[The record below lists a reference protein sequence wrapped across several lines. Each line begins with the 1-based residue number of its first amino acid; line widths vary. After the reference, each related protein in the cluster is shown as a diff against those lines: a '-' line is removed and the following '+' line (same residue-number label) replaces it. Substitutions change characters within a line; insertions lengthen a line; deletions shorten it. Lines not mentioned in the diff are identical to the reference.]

1 MKAPLAEP
9 WSSELSIFNRHKGF
23 NMFWPFLAAT
33 AIGTAFIKL
42 GALSVWV
49 TVLSQALSA
58 MVFLFIAAI
67 LYFLVRKHKDTS
79 Q

>member
-1 MKAPLAEP
+1 
-9 WSSELSIFNRHKGF
+9 
-23 NMFWPFLAAT
+23 MFWPFLAAT
-33 AIGTAFIKL
+33 AVGTAFIKL

-67 LYFLVRKHKDTS
+67 LFFVWRQHKDTERK
-79 Q
+79 

>member
-1 MKAPLAEP
+1 
-9 WSSELSIFNRHKGF
+9 
-23 NMFWPFLAAT
+23 MFWPFLAAT

-49 TVLSQALSA
+49 TVLSQTLSA
-58 MVFLFIAAI
+58 MVFLVIAAI
-67 LYFLVRKHKDTS
+67 LYFIFRRHKDAEG